1 MSILSDSKAVL
12 QERAKRV
19 GLPDEALAKLFDQGV
34 DTLAKLACAPGQPGE
49 PPKDEKLKALI
60 ATDEKE
66 PSVGV
71 LAALRLLVFEAQTLL
86 VYQSKSLVE
95 NKEDQVKELPA
106 AERRERLKL
115 QSQRLS
121 GISLTGNAECSYASY
136 DLCVKMQVDNTVSY
150 LAPSKFTTRQSELKL
165 EKPKKEIDIASNHV
179 VIKDQQADQVCD
191 VTNALNLHHAL
202 HRRALALDLVGLAT
216 YDKVQ
221 AYHEWLMRHIQEDP
235 MPGFR
240 PTSLQQLLHADRAA
254 WLKLAEW
261 TPDGIRR
268 KDDGTNPLD
277 EHWDDLQAD
286 PKVVFHLLP
295 IPGASSSSSQARSV
309 TSVSIEESLERPSKR
324 PRKGKG
330 KGKGKSS
337 PSEPANT
344 PPELKGL
351 MSWTRTG
358 KRRCWNFNLST
369 GCGDA
374 KVGQDCKR
382 GSHTCMRC
390 GGHHG
395 AHECP
400 KKSQ

>member
-49 PPKDEKLKALI
+49 PPNDEKLKALI
-60 ATDEKE
+60 AADEKE

-121 GISLTGNAECSYASY
+121 GISFTGNAECSYASY

-216 YDKVQ
+216 YDKIQ
-221 AYHEWLMRHIQEDP
+221 A
-235 MPGFR
+235 
-240 PTSLQQLLHADRAA
+240 
-254 WLKLAEW
+254 
-261 TPDGIRR
+261 
-268 KDDGTNPLD
+268 
-277 EHWDDLQAD
+277 
-286 PKVVFHLLP
+286 
-295 IPGASSSSSQARSV
+295 
-309 TSVSIEESLERPSKR
+309 
-324 PRKGKG
+324 
-330 KGKGKSS
+330 
-337 PSEPANT
+337 
-344 PPELKGL
+344 
-351 MSWTRTG
+351 
-358 KRRCWNFNLST
+358 
-369 GCGDA
+369 
-374 KVGQDCKR
+374 
-382 GSHTCMRC
+382 
-390 GGHHG
+390 
-395 AHECP
+395 
-400 KKSQ
+400 